1 MLNVK
6 SPHAPQLNGFFLADS
21 VKSELSHY
29 KILQLDAGELCMQ
42 EFLLSTGLCLW
53 KDTDVEVVPC
63 RVWRGTNLQ
72 EF

>member
-29 KILQLDAGELCMQ
+29 KILQLDAGEL
-42 EFLLSTGLCLW
+42 
-53 KDTDVEVVPC
+53 
-63 RVWRGTNLQ
+63 
-72 EF
+72 